1 MDERLL
7 AAPILIPLATAFFVP
22 VVRRISHTVRAIF
35 CLVAM
40 LLTLACL
47 LLIARE
53 VFDGGI
59 VVYWM
64 GGWEPRE
71 GLAIGIS
78 LVADAWGVLVAL
90 VVAVIGLM
98 ALLYSTV
105 YMGAQ
110 SGRGSY
116 YVLVMLLLTGLI
128 GFCLSGDLF
137 NQFVWLEE
145 FSFAGFALTG
155 FHIDDRQ
162 AVEAAFKYLITNS
175 VAAFFIAI
183 GLTLLYMQ
191 TGALNLAQIAAAFSP
206 TPSGLVAL
214 GLLLGGYAT
223 KAALVPWHFWLPDA
237 HAVAPAPISAL
248 FSGALIKVGIYAIAR
263 SIFTLVPLEPGG
275 IMQTGLLLAAAATM
289 LLGGIQMMQQQSIKR
304 ILAFSSVSQ
313 MGYVVMGLALGTPL
327 GAAAAAFHV
336 ISHALLKSALFMSA
350 GMITWR
356 SGIHNLKEGGG
367 LARRMPFTFVL
378 MVIAGLGLSGQPFL
392 SGFVSKTMLEEAAFA
407 TRADWIGWVA
417 VIASLF
423 TFAGLARL
431 IWGIFGPVRSAQP
444 PLSVREAPFLALLPG
459 LLLVAGSLFVGT
471 QPEWVNE
478 QLSWPAAAALFNRR
492 EYISTV
498 IHVEASSILD
508 MAHLDVHEVPHPLD
522 THHWPIPA
530 VILLG
535 GILLTTSLLQPE
547 HLRAYQRYLRPIHSI
562 ARWSRLWHTGL
573 VMDYVMWNAFGTALA
588 AFITV
593 LAGRV
598 G

>member
-22 VVRRISHTVRAIF
+22 VVRRISHTLRALF

-47 LLIARE
+47 LVMAKP
-53 VFDGGI
+53 VFSGEI
-59 VVYWM
+59 LVYWM
-64 GGWEPRE
+64 GGWEPRD

-78 LVADAWGVLVAL
+78 LVVDAWGLLIAL
-90 VVAVIGLM
+90 VVTVIGLM
-98 ALLYSTV
+98 SLLYSTV
-105 YMGAQ
+105 YMNAQ

-137 NQFVWLEE
+137 NQFVWLEV

-191 TGALNLAQIAAAFSP
+191 TGALNLAQVAAAFTP

-275 IMQTGLLLAAAATM
+275 VIQTGLLLAAAATM
-289 LLGGIQMMQQQSIKR
+289 LLGGLQMVQQQSIKR

-327 GAAAAAFHV
+327 GAAAAAFHI

-356 SGIHNLKEGGG
+356 TGIHDLKDGGG
-367 LARRMPFTFVL
+367 LARRMPITFVL
-378 MVIAGLGLSGQPFL
+378 MVLAGLGLSGQPFL

-423 TFAGLARL
+423 TFAGIARL
-431 IWGIFGPVRSAQP
+431 IWGVFGPGGQSPVRP
-444 PLSVREAPFLALLPG
+444 IREAPFLALLPG
-459 LLLVAGSLFVGT
+459 LLLVAGSLFVGL

-478 QLSWPAAAALFNRR
+478 HLSWPAAAALYNRS
-492 EYISTV
+492 EYISAV
-498 IHVEASSILD
+498 IHVETTSILES
-508 MAHLDVHEVPHPLD
+508 AHLEHHEVPHPLD

-530 VILLG
+530 LILIG
-535 GILLTTSLLQPE
+535 GVLLTASLLQPE
-547 HLRAYQRYLRPIHSI
+547 RLHRYRRFWQPVRLI
-562 ARWSRLWHTGL
+562 AQWSRTWHSGL

-593 LAGRV
+593 LAGR
-598 G
+598 